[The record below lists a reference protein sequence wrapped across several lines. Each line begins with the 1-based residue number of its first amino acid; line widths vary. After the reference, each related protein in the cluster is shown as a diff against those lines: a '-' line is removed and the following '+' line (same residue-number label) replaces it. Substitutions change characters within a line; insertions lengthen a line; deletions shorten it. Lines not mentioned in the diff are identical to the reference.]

1 MSPRIAAVAVLAA
14 ASLLTGCAPGAN
26 DELRSMVEEIAPA
39 SKSMVGCQWQSNWGS
54 AEVKSFYGCMWYVP
68 GTIPRVG
75 RPIVSRAI
83 ANGFKVYCDGTA
95 KTFEA
100 SGAHGTKALSI
111 EVLADGF
118 PSSENISAED
128 VDIPPGHVLVGIAV
142 AELKADA
149 PRGDPGTRCVA

>member
-1 MSPRIAAVAVLAA
+1 MSRITAVLAVLTA

-26 DELRSMVEEIAPA
+26 DELRSMVDEIAPA
-39 SKSMVGCQWQSNWGS
+39 GRSTVGCQWQSNWGS
-54 AEVKSFYGCMWYVP
+54 AEVKSYYGCMWYVP
-68 GTIPRVG
+68 GTISRVG

-83 ANGFKVYCDGTA
+83 ANGFKVYCDGSA

-100 SGAHGTKALSI
+100 SGAQGKKALSI

-118 PSSENISAED
+118 VSSENVSAED
-128 VDIPPGHVLVGIAV
+128 VDIPPGHVLVGIGV

-149 PRGDPGTRCVA
+149 PRGDPSTRCVA

>member
-1 MSPRIAAVAVLAA
+1 MRRSIAALALLTAV
-14 ASLLTGCAPGAN
+14 SLLTGCAPGAN
-26 DELRSMVEEIAPA
+26 DELRSLVDEIAPTGR
-39 SKSMVGCQWQSNWGS
+39 STVGCQWQSNWGS
-54 AEVKSFYGCMWYVP
+54 AEVKSYYGCMWYVP

-83 ANGFKVYCDGTA
+83 ANGFTVFCDGSA

-100 SGAHGTKALSI
+100 SGAQGKKALSI

-118 PSSENISAED
+118 VTSENVSAED

-142 AELKADA
+142 AELDANA
-149 PRGDPGTRCVA
+149 PRGDPSTRCVA